1 MSLPHWPASFAAADA
16 QAADQAGFLPCP
28 DLLHLH
34 PDVELLGEILDQ
46 LTEVHAA
53 VGDVVEDGLR
63 AVALELHVPD
73 LHLQAQVLVG
83 LGLAVNLPEDRFLR
97 VHAPAFHLPG
107 HDRPL
112 QRDDAEVMTRL
123 GLHHDEVAGLDGLT
137 GSIDI
142 EAFAG
147 ILETDFEII
156 VVLFL
161 ADALKVVVHLQLAA
175 TLTVADLLHP
185 RLLVAADHAA
195 PETVIAYILVRID
208 HNAVI

>member
-1 MSLPHWPASFAAADA
+1 MAFVPSPWNS
-16 QAADQAGFLPCP
+16 
-28 DLLHLH
+28 
-34 PDVELLGEILDQ
+34 
-46 LTEVHAA
+46 A

-73 LHLQAQVLVG
+73 LHLQAQVRRQHAGADHRLLLPGDGILPTLDVVG

-112 QRDDAEVMTRL
+112 QRDDAEVMARL

-142 EAFAG
+142 EAFTG

-161 ADALKVVVHLQLAA
+161 ADALEVVVHLQLAA
-175 TLTVADLLHP
+175 ALAVADLLHP
-185 RLLVAADHAA
+185 RLFVAADHAA